1 MDPEDA
7 TNFFYQQTVGET
19 PAPCSRNFILKR
31 MRLRGVQKNEK

>member
-19 PAPCSRNFILKR
+19 PAPCSRNFILKK
-31 MRLRGVQKNEK
+31 MRLRGCTEK